1 MSSDAGYAA
10 FLGRAQKYHSHT
22 PNGAPTPESAS
33 ASASTSAPAS
43 AAAKPEV
50 NPTAAATTTTV
61 RVPGERYYV
70 SDADE
75 PFESISFSWE
85 KKTLPDK
92 CP

>member
-22 PNGAPTPESAS
+22 PNGAPAPAL
-33 ASASTSAPAS
+33 ALAPAPASTSADAAAD

-50 NPTAAATTTTV
+50 NLTTTA
-61 RVPGERYYV
+61 RVPGERYYI

-85 KKTLPDK
+85 KKTFPDK

>member
-10 FLGRAQKYHSHT
+10 FLGRAQKYHLPL
-22 PNGAPTPESAS
+22 PNGAP
-33 ASASTSAPAS
+33 
-43 AAAKPEV
+43 AAEKPEV
-50 NPTAAATTTTV
+50 DPPKTATT

-75 PFESISFSWE
+75 PFESVSFSWE

-92 CP
+92 CLYICFSALGVLAADPSR

>member
-10 FLGRAQKYHSHT
+10 FLGRAQKYHS
-22 PNGAPTPESAS
+22 PLPKGAPATE
-33 ASASTSAPAS
+33 
-43 AAAKPEV
+43 KPEV
-50 NPTAAATTTTV
+50 DSPKTATTTT

-75 PFESISFSWE
+75 PFESVSFSWE

-92 CP
+92 CLYICSSVLYVLAAHPNR